1 MPYENMA
8 FFFKIINKNF
18 NNIYLGAKMNR
29 IIFFSK
35 APNLINSKTRLEKFL
50 NENERLELM
59 RKLIKQNYKLV
70 EDKNFSSII
79 YYDGDLSNIA
89 FLEGQKTPQS
99 GNDLGEKMK
108 NAIYNELDIYS
119 KVALFGSDLENLSK
133 NHIEEAFKKLDNF
146 DIVIAPSKEG
156 GYGLVARKEKI
167 DIFTNIKYSTPFVLE
182 DTIKQINKLDKTY
195 YLLDPIRD
203 IDTISD
209 LIIAEFDNDNVT
221 DLGHGEYNLNYRLN
235 NEVIRINLAS
245 QIGLGEKQ
253 LKYEYDAL
261 KVLEKSGVTPRPY
274 KFYEK
279 GKFLPKSFMTME
291 YVEGRS
297 LNYKSDMDI
306 AAKLLSSVHNL
317 RGEYDN
323 FICAK
328 KPFQSM
334 FDEFVSM
341 FSYYQSYENKD
352 LEVEAKINKFLN
364 IAKSSDL
371 DAEIKKPCI
380 INTELNNRNFIIGK
394 HPVIIDWEKPIIGEC
409 EQDLAHFL
417 VPTTTNWKTD
427 TILTEEEMLLFLKV
441 YEQYRKVDYD
451 KLYKYL
457 MFNSLRGV
465 TWCSMAKVEYEEG
478 RFISNDDTLAKI
490 NKFLS
495 IDFLKM
501 LEKFYRI

>member
-1 MPYENMA
+1 MC
-8 FFFKIINKNF
+8 
-18 NNIYLGAKMNR
+18 
-29 IIFFSK
+29 
-35 APNLINSKTRLEKFL
+35 
-50 NENERLELM
+50 
-59 RKLIKQNYKLV
+59 
-70 EDKNFSSII
+70 
-79 YYDGDLSNIA
+79 
-89 FLEGQKTPQS
+89 
-99 GNDLGEKMK
+99 
-108 NAIYNELDIYS
+108 
-119 KVALFGSDLENLSK
+119 
-133 NHIEEAFKKLDNF
+133 
-146 DIVIAPSKEG
+146 
-156 GYGLVARKEKI
+156 
-167 DIFTNIKYSTPFVLE
+167 
-182 DTIKQINKLDKTY
+182 
-195 YLLDPIRD
+195 IRD
-203 IDTISD
+203 S
-209 LIIAEFDNDNVT
+209 
-221 DLGHGEYNLNYRLN
+221 
-235 NEVIRINLAS
+235 
-245 QIGLGEKQ
+245 
-253 LKYEYDAL
+253 
-261 KVLEKSGVTPRPY
+261 
-274 KFYEK
+274 
-279 GKFLPKSFMTME
+279 
-291 YVEGRS
+291 VEGRS

-341 FSYYQSYENKD
+341 FSYYQAYENKD

-364 IAKSSDL
+364 IARSSDL

>member
-146 DIVIAPSKEG
+146 DIVIAPSKDG
-156 GYGLVARKEKI
+156 GYGLVAMKEKI

-182 DTIKQINKLDKTY
+182 DTIKQINKLKKTY

-203 IDTISD
+203 ID
-209 LIIAEFDNDNVT
+209 
-221 DLGHGEYNLNYRLN
+221 
-235 NEVIRINLAS
+235 
-245 QIGLGEKQ
+245 
-253 LKYEYDAL
+253 EYDAL
-261 KVLEKSGVTPRPY
+261 KVLEKSGVTPKPY
-274 KFYEK
+274 KFYGK

-291 YVEGRS
+291 YIEGRP

-341 FSYYQSYENKD
+341 FSYYQAYENKD

-441 YEQYRKVDYD
+441 YEQYRKLDYD

-457 MFNSLRGV
+457 MFNSLRGI
-465 TWCSMAKVEYEEG
+465 TWCSMAKVEYEKG
-478 RFISNDDTLAKI
+478 RFLSNDDTLAKI

-495 IDFLKM
+495 LEFLNM